1 MVNGTQILRDCS
13 GLAILHVL
21 RSGLH
26 SPFPSGSGV
35 IVSQSDAG
43 KWSGA
48 SAILVDFDLPQGVD
62 VADIVIVLNEKDHL
76 DALSSPNVMLG
87 KALTIE
93 SGPMPQSDTLSG
105 QLHNMP
111 HKTDRAFFYAK
122 SQGHLL
128 ELDLKTMTIR
138 SADEENE
145 RFYGVHGVSQSQ
157 ILSGQVGT
165 PFDAS
170 DQLYSTLDALTQ
182 QSMHMSGLP
191 GSGKCPG
198 DCRVRAPVTTEA

>member
-1 MVNGTQILRDCS
+1 M
-13 GLAILHVL
+13 
-21 RSGLH
+21 
-26 SPFPSGSGV
+26 

-62 VADIVIVLNEKDHL
+62 VAEIVILLNEKDHL

-93 SGPMPQSDTLSG
+93 SGPTPQSDTLSG

-111 HKTDRAFFYAK
+111 HATDRAFLYAK
-122 SQGHLL
+122 SQGQLV
-128 ELDLKTMTIR
+128 EVDLKPMTIR
-138 SADEENE
+138 AADEENE
-145 RFYGVHGVSQSQ
+145 RFYGVHGISQTQ

-170 DQLYSTLDALTQ
+170 DHLYGTLDALTQ

-191 GSGKCPG
+191 GSGNCPG
-198 DCRVRAPVTTEA
+198 DCRVKAPVTTEA